1 MKTYAVKDIFDT
13 LQGEGA
19 RAGAA
24 SVFVR
29 FAGCNLWDG
38 NPEHR
43 HLGKGACAKWCDTA
57 FAGGERLTA
66 AQILER
72 MDQAWP
78 PGGTRWCVLTGGE
91 PLLQVDADLCRSLR
105 DAGWRIAVETNGSV
119 EMKPGVEPLL
129 SHVAI
134 SPKRGA
140 EVVLA
145 YCDEL
150 KVVLPGDAVN
160 PWTTDELHALAN
172 RLSPL
177 DCFVQPQDPIDP
189 RYVQVT
195 LLAGNGQIPEASSYG
210 ENLKA
215 CIALIKEHPYWRLGV
230 QMHKIVGLP

>member
-19 RAGAA
+19 RAGAR

-38 NPEHR
+38 RPEHR
-43 HLGKGACAKWCDTA
+43 HLGHGACARWCDTS
-57 FAGGERLTA
+57 FVGGDLLTSQ
-66 AQILER
+66 QILDR
-72 MDQAWP
+72 MGQAWP
-78 PGGTRWCVLTGGE
+78 LGETRWCVLTGGE
-91 PLLQVDADLCRSLR
+91 PLLQVDADLCRALR
-105 DAGWRIAVETNGSV
+105 DNGWRIAVETNGSV
-119 EMKPGVEPLL
+119 PLKPGVEPLV
-129 SHVAI
+129 SHLAV

-150 KVVLPGDAVN
+150 KAVLPGDAAE
-160 PWTTDELHALAN
+160 PWTHEELHALAN

-189 RYVQVT
+189 AHVQVS
-195 LLAGNGQIPEASSYG
+195 LLLSNGLVPDAARYSD
-210 ENLKA
+210 NLKA
-215 CIALIKEHPYWRLGV
+215 CMALIKEHPYWRLGV
-230 QMHKIVGLP
+230 QLHKMVGLP